1 MVKKHKHD
9 KKQLAIP
16 PLFIYLF
23 VILLLLF
30 IYTRSNKY
38 LDKDE
43 YIEETTQVTKNIKPT
58 SAIQLTP
65 TLKPTQQNTP
75 TTKKTSS
82 FSDLVNK
89 VITLNEIITP
99 TITSEP
105 TTSSLEWGVSKQ
117 IDEYEW
123 TIRVGEDE
131 KMATPKEIHEALNVY
146 RKRHGSGEL
155 TWEDSLVSYAQTRA
169 EEFISLG
176 KLDQHKGFREYVENE
191 ENRRKLG
198 FWGVG
203 ENASYGSRLMG
214 VHLIEWIFAG
224 DEPHDKNQ
232 LNPDW
237 THVGI
242 GVKDTA
248 VDIIFG
254 KWKM

>member
-1 MVKKHKHD
+1 MVKKNKHD
-9 KKQLAIP
+9 KKQPAIHS
-16 PLFIYLF
+16 LFIYL
-23 VILLLLF
+23 VTILLLLF
-30 IYTRSNKY
+30 IYTRGNKY
-38 LDKDE
+38 LDKNE
-43 YIEETTQVTKNIKPT
+43 YKKEVIKVIKNIIRT
-58 SAIQLTP
+58 SIHQLTP
-65 TLKPTQQNTP
+65 TSKPTQQNTSQ
-75 TTKKTSS
+75 TKKAPSS
-82 FSDLVNK
+82 PDSISKAVTFNDVAN
-89 VITLNEIITP
+89 P
-99 TITSEP
+99 TIIPEP

-146 RKRHGSGEL
+146 RNRHGSGAL
-155 TWEDSLVSYAQTRA
+155 TWDNSLSTYAQTRA

-203 ENASYGSRLMG
+203 ENASYGSNLIG
-214 VHLIEWIFAG
+214 VHIIEWIFAG